1 MAMSS
6 DRGDPTRQGGLRPL
20 RLLLSA
26 MDDEIARLYDER
38 GVVGVRP
45 RLTMPLIRL
54 GRGGSL
60 TILQLAEALDVT
72 HSAMSQ
78 TVNALK
84 RAGLVSTSPGADART
99 RVVALTGRAEALLP
113 LLEAEWRAT
122 EAAWADLEAEI
133 PYPLSRV
140 VTDIEAALTRL
151 PLRDRIAQH
160 LDAADG
166 RS

>member
-1 MAMSS
+1 MSS